1 MTSRRLF
8 LIGASALALSACS
21 STGGTRRVTD
31 GRTVIQVD
39 EPWASYYAAKTDEPY
54 AVPAVDLRRIPQ
66 QYWRQEVDYASNHT
80 PGSIVVSTSDRYL
93 YLVQPNGRAIRYGVG
108 VGRDEGL
115 QFKGNAVISRK
126 AEWPG
131 WTPTANMIRTQPE
144 RYAEYAGGLPGG
156 PTNPLGARALYLY
169 RNGKDTHFR
178 LHGTTEPYTIGQ
190 QVSSGCIRLMN
201 HDIID
206 LHSRVPTGT
215 RVYVS

>member
-1 MTSRRLF
+1 MTTRRLF
-8 LIGASALALSACS
+8 LLGASALALSACS
-21 STGGTRRVTD
+21 STRSTRLQAD
-31 GRTVIQVD
+31 GLTVIQVD
-39 EPWASYYAAKTDEPY
+39 EPWASYYASKPNEKFP
-54 AVPAVDLRRIPQ
+54 VRAVDLRRIPQ
-66 QYWRQEVDYASNHT
+66 QYWRQEVDYTSKYKT
-80 PGSIVVSTSDRYL
+80 GSIVVNTSERYL
-93 YLVQPNGRAIRYGVG
+93 YLIQPNNRAIRYGVG

-131 WTPTANMIRTQPE
+131 WTPTANMIRRQPE

-178 LHGTTEPYTIGQ
+178 LHGTTEPYTIGT

-206 LHSRVPTGT
+206 LYSRVPTGT